1 MSALGPQRSHPCRP
15 KRPFA
20 TCSWAALAWA
30 ALALAC
36 DSRRPLESRGAPP
49 ASFGLSRPPPAQAPP
64 TPPDAGA
71 RAARPTRA
79 EPRRPERAP
88 DAAPLSLDAS
98 DVAGRVSGPFIVDA
112 LVDVAPAGP
121 ITATERGLA
130 MFDRENR
137 LLLAPLEGALE
148 ASREPRPTRITPL
161 PDGAGPFSLAR
172 GPAVRRGLAYWV
184 SRGRLLGQTLASAN
198 SGAPLVLGDDA
209 RAGTRAAVPIGSAR
223 YLAGLPQ
230 TAAYIARPQQPDEP
244 AIAKLWVEGHAE
256 RFGLTDDL
264 ASSHSV
270 ALAATP
276 RGLSA
281 LFLEART
288 GISSVHVRQITF
300 SENREPRLGE
310 DRIVWVG
317 GPAQPTTE
325 LFVLPNDAPRV
336 RGFLTLERDVTH
348 FGLAGLDIPLSP
360 DAELPVEPD
369 WLAYPNGIQPAPF
382 ALAQVCGRAV
392 VALARPSSPVPHAPQ
407 ELVLL
412 ELERAR
418 GAQPVLLAR
427 SRAFFDISLVAL
439 EGGAL
444 LGYVADHRTWA
455 RTIRCMRR

>member
-1 MSALGPQRSHPCRP
+1 ML
-15 KRPFA
+15 
-20 TCSWAALAWA
+20 

-64 TPPDAGA
+64 KTDAGSPRSA
-71 RAARPTRA
+71 RAPRGA
-79 EPRRPERAP
+79 EPRRAEPAP
-88 DAAPLSLDAS
+88 DADSPSLDAS
-98 DVAGRVSGPFIVDA
+98 DVAGSVSGPFVIDT

-121 ITATERGLA
+121 ITATERGIA

-148 ASREPRPTRITPL
+148 AAKEPRPTRVSPL
-161 PDGAGPFSLAR
+161 PDGAGPFALAR

-184 SRGRLLGQTLASAN
+184 SRGRLLGQSLASAN
-198 SGAPLVLGDDA
+198 GGTPLVLGDDA
-209 RAGTRAAVPIGSAR
+209 RVGTRAAVPIGSAR
-223 YLAGLPQ
+223 SLSGLPQ
-230 TAAYIARPQQPDEP
+230 TAAYIARPSQPDGP
-244 AIAKLWVEGHAE
+244 PVAKLWVEGHVE
-256 RFGLTDDL
+256 RFALTDDL

-276 RGLSA
+276 DGLSA
-281 LFLEART
+281 VFLEART
-288 GISSVHVRQITF
+288 GISSVHVRQVAF
-300 SENREPRLGE
+300 SERREPRLGE

-325 LFVLPNDAPRV
+325 LFVLPNDVPRV
-336 RGFLTLERDVTH
+336 RSFLALERDVTH
-348 FGLAGLDIPLSP
+348 FGLVGLDIPLSP

-369 WLAYPNGIQPAPF
+369 WLTYPNGIQPAPF
-382 ALAQVCGRAV
+382 ALARVCGRPV
-392 VALARPSSPVPHAPQ
+392 VALARPSSAVPHAPQ

-412 ELERAR
+412 DLERPA
-418 GAQPVLLAR
+418 GSQPALLAR
-427 SRAFFDISLVAL
+427 SRAFFDISLAAL

-455 RTIRCMRR
+455 RTIRCARR

>member
-1 MSALGPQRSHPCRP
+1 MRALGRARALDPCRSAL
-15 KRPFA
+15 
-20 TCSWAALAWA
+20 ALGAV

-64 TPPDAGA
+64 RPPDAGA
-71 RAARPTRA
+71 PPRAARRA
-79 EPRRPERAP
+79 EPRRAEPAPEA
-88 DAAPLSLDAS
+88 DSLSLDAS
-98 DVAGRVSGPFIVDA
+98 DVAGSVSGPFIIDT

-121 ITATERGLA
+121 ITATERGIA

-137 LLLAPLEGALE
+137 LLLAALEGSLE
-148 ASREPRPTRITPL
+148 AAKEPRPTRIEPL

-172 GPAVRRGLAYWV
+172 GPAVRRGLAYWI

-198 SGAPLVLGDDA
+198 GGTPLVLGDDA

-223 YLAGLPQ
+223 YLSGLPQ
-230 TAAYIARPQQPDEP
+230 TAAYIARPKGPDEP
-244 AIAKLWVEGHAE
+244 PIAKLWVEGHVE

-276 RGLSA
+276 QGLSA
-281 LFLEART
+281 VFLEART

-300 SENREPRLGE
+300 SERREPTLGE

-325 LFVLPNDAPRV
+325 LFVLPNDVPRV

-348 FGLAGLDIPLSP
+348 FGLAGLDISLAP

-369 WLAYPNGIQPAPF
+369 WLSYLNGIQPAPF
-382 ALAQVCGRAV
+382 ALARVCGRAV
-392 VALARPSSPVPHAPQ
+392 VALARPSTAVPRAPQ

-412 ELERAR
+412 DLDRAQ
-418 GAQPVLLAR
+418 ASQPALLAR

-439 EGGAL
+439 DGGAL

-455 RTIRCMRR
+455 RTIRCARR